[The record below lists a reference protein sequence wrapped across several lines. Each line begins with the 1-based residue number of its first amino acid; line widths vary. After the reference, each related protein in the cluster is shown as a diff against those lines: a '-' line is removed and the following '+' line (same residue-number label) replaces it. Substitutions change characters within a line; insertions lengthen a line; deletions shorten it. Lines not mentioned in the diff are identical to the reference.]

1 MQNKVKL
8 SLISLLLSTF
18 FFSNS
23 YAAGKMKPGLWEMSM
38 RSDAMQA
45 MPQIPPEQRAKMKA
59 MGVEIPNMQ
68 GGAIIHKVCVSK
80 EMAEQDQPQVTQ
92 NNHSMCKP
100 QNMNQSGN
108 GYTMDLICDSPE
120 LKGIGT
126 VRGIFNGSEN
136 IRSVYDFKGTSR
148 NRPISQHMETT
159 GKWLSAD
166 CGDVK
171 PVSNFQK
178 KK

>member
-1 MQNKVKL
+1 MQNKITSTVT
-8 SLISLLLSTF
+8 SILLSTF
-18 FFSNS
+18 FFSNC

-38 RSDAMQA
+38 RSDALQNI
-45 MPQIPPEQRAKMKA
+45 PKIPPEQIAKMKA
-59 MGVEIPNMQ
+59 MGVQVPNIQ
-68 GGAIIHKVCVSK
+68 GGAMIHQVCISK
-80 EMAEQDQPQVTQ
+80 EMAEQDQPQLTQ

-108 GYTMDLICDSPE
+108 SYTMDLICESPE

-126 VRGIFNGSEN
+126 VRGIFKGGEN
-136 IRSVYDFKGTSR
+136 IQSVYDFKGTSH

-171 PVSNFQK
+171 PVGNFQK